1 MTKAFNWLVETAGS
15 VTGRNFKMV
24 IGSSSVATAA
34 IIASAMAGSG
44 SLDLAAALLAQ
55 GFGGPEQPAA
65 TSTGP
70 TAPVPATAA
79 APAPAPTP
87 AAGPVAAPTA
97 PAAAIPK
104 TPEVEPEP
112 FDRQPGRVNHVFMI
126 SLTSPGYEKSFG
138 TTSEMPYLSQTLRP
152 QGQLLSNYSLISAK
166 GLPNYIAM
174 TSGQRPNGQTSLDC
188 PSYNL
193 FAPTAGPNK
202 KGFVAGDGCLYPLT
216 MTSFPDQLL
225 PERLKWRAY
234 MEDMAN
240 PDSPDPATAQTPP
253 KVPTCVRPTVNQPD
267 TTQRSRQGNGY
278 AVRHNPFVYYRSL
291 VDLGQCVPN
300 VLALDKLEPDLVD
313 FNATPSY
320 SFIQPNLCNSGAENP
335 CFDQSAGG
343 AARAD
348 DWLEQWI
355 PKIQNTQAFKQGGL
369 IVVTF
374 NETSLPTP
382 LANERVGTLLINRWL
397 PPGSEDARAHNPY
410 SMLKTMEDL
419 FGLDYLAA
427 AQLKSTTAFSKT
439 LLGNGKSIAVGDN

>member
-1 MTKAFNWLVETAGS
+1 
-15 VTGRNFKMV
+15 
-24 IGSSSVATAA
+24 
-34 IIASAMAGSG
+34 MAGSG

-87 AAGPVAAPTA
+87 AAGPVAAPAA
-97 PAAAIPK
+97 PVAAIPT
-104 TPEVEPEP
+104 TPKAEPEP
-112 FDRQPGRVNHVFMI
+112 FDRQPGRVKHVFMI
-126 SLTSPGYEKSFG
+126 SLTSPSGYEKSFG

-193 FAPTAGPNK
+193 FAPSAGPNK

-240 PDSPDPATAQTPP
+240 PDSPDPATAPTPP

-278 AVRHNPFVYYRSL
+278 AARHNPFVYYRSL
-291 VDLGQCVPN
+291 VDLGECVPN
-300 VLALDKLEPDLVD
+300 VLALRQARAPTSGPHRVFPDEQVWPPRPQRVEEAGISTQPFPAVTAAPLPRSP
-313 FNATPSY
+313 ATVTRRPLTVPAPALTAAPAPRDRPARRS
-320 SFIQPNLCNSGAENP
+320 SPRP
-335 CFDQSAGG
+335 PRRRPRPGG
-343 AARAD
+343 AVRH
-348 DWLEQWI
+348 
-355 PKIQNTQAFKQGGL
+355 
-369 IVVTF
+369 
-374 NETSLPTP
+374 S
-382 LANERVGTLLINRWL
+382 
-397 PPGSEDARAHNPY
+397 GSAPR
-410 SMLKTMEDL
+410 S
-419 FGLDYLAA
+419 
-427 AQLKSTTAFSKT
+427 
-439 LLGNGKSIAVGDN
+439 